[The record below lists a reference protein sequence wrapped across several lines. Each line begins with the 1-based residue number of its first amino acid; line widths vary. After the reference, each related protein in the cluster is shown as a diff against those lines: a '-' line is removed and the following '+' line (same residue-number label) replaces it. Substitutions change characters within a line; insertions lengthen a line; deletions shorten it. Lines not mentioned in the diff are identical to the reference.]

1 MDINLIKRTW
11 FGENFD
17 GVVEA
22 VRYKKQ
28 GEIQMVRA
36 YQRRGPTWSDHVLM
50 ERGEL
55 LSQLKSGK
63 RYFTGR
69 RIQNLGSEFELG
81 SQVRLVGNG
90 KEEHI
95 ISGTSSQAERDV
107 LDGVPLL

>member
-28 GEIQMVRA
+28 GEIQMVRV
-36 YQRRGPTWSDHVLM
+36 YQRRGPTWSDHVLL

-81 SQVRLVGNG
+81 SQIRLAGNG
-90 KEEHI
+90 KGEHI
-95 ISGTSSQAERDV
+95 VSGNSSLGGADMLE
-107 LDGVPLL
+107 GVPLL